1 MKMFMKVQF
10 TVQINA
16 QVFLKLYLLNK
27 VITKVQW
34 RLWYLFCFTRKT
46 LIDLLKLLI
55 IKSPQNFFILK
66 IHLHGIPHTETSLHG
81 TVLLIFLTTKTSPD
95 QFSAYS
101 FAKIFLYFN
110 ILKWLPLVI
119 LIILLNIETILRS

>member
-34 RLWYLFCFTRKT
+34 RLWYLFVLREKLC

-66 IHLHGIPHTETSLHG
+66 IHGIPHTETSLHG